1 MWLGAAGVA
10 ALGVGAWLYVR
21 LRRRKSPA
29 ELERLRRLAVNR
41 CGRITVGRV
50 LELREA
56 KGTQSTASLLFY
68 TYEVAG
74 VTYEA
79 AQDIC
84 GISGLKANKAD
95 LAGQTASV
103 KYDTKKPTNSII
115 ACEEWS
121 GLVDLRPTSP
131 ERLVQSKE
139 KAPPIRPAGLKADR

>member
-10 ALGVGAWLYVR
+10 ALAVGAWVYVR

-41 CGRITVGRV
+41 CGRITVARV

-56 KGTQSTASLLFY
+56 KGPQGTPRLLFY

-79 AQDIC
+79 AQDIS
-84 GISGLKANKAD
+84 GIPGLKAKMAD
-95 LAGQTASV
+95 LAGQTASL

-115 ACEEWS
+115 ACEDWS
-121 GLVDLRPTSP
+121 GLVGLRSTSP
-131 ERLVQSKE
+131 ERLVRSKE
-139 KAPPIRPAGLKADR
+139 QAPPIRAAGLKADR